1 MKKYFI
7 TSDTHSFYNE
17 LIKELNEKHFDVS
30 NNEHILLLC
39 GDLFDR
45 GPDSLKMYN
54 FIKSLPKER
63 RILIRG
69 NHEYLFIDL
78 LAKDLPDYYDH
89 TNGTVK
95 TLNDLTNNNYSN
107 WYDLVLD
114 KKLDEIKKW
123 ILSDEW
129 IDYLETNNYI
139 FTHAFI
145 PLSINPNSPAKH
157 MYTADISCLSYKEN
171 WRDSTQKEFENATWG
186 CPWKLAKAGLNR
198 TGKIIVCGHWHTA
211 DFFNNLKNLKI
222 KYDLYKSNPIFISK
236 KYKLIGLDACT
247 AATNKI
253 NVLVLNEDEL

>member
-7 TSDTHSFYNE
+7 ASDIHSYYEPF
-17 LIKELNEKHFDVS
+17 IKELNRTGFDLD
-30 NNEHILLLC
+30 NKEHILIIC

-45 GPDSLKMYN
+45 GPNSIEIYD
-54 FIKSLPKER
+54 FIKSLPKDR

-78 LAKDLPDYYDH
+78 LRKDLPDYYDH

-95 TLNDLTNNNYSN
+95 TLNDLTFNKYAN

-114 KKLDEIKKW
+114 KKLEEIKKW
-123 ILSDEW
+123 FLSDEW
-129 IDYLETNNYI
+129 IDYYETNNYI

-145 PLSINPNSPAKH
+145 PLNIDYNSNSKH
-157 MYTADISCLSYKEN
+157 MYSADVCYLSYKEN
-171 WRDSTQKEFENATWG
+171 WRESTPKEFENATWG
-186 CPWKLAKAGLNR
+186 CPWKLAKAGLNK
-198 TGKIIVCGHWHTA
+198 TGKTIVCGHWHTA

-222 KYDLYKSNPIFISK
+222 KYDLHENNPIFISK

>member
-7 TSDTHSFYNE
+7 VSDTHSFYS
-17 LIKELNEKHFDVS
+17 LLVKSLNEKGFDLD
-30 NNEHILLLC
+30 NPDHIFVLC

-45 GPDSLKMYN
+45 GNETVDLLR
-54 FIKSLPKER
+54 FIRRIPKER

-78 LAKDLPDYYDH
+78 LGKDLPDYYDH
-89 TNGTVK
+89 TNGTVQ
-95 TLNDLTNNNYSN
+95 TLNALTNNKYSN

-114 KKLDEIKKW
+114 KKLYDIKKW

-129 IDYLETNNYI
+129 IDYYETNKYI

-145 PLSINPNSPAKH
+145 PLSIDSNSLSKH
-157 MYTADISCLSYKEN
+157 MYSVDAGFLSYKDN
-171 WRDSTQKEFENATWG
+171 WRESTPKEFENATWG
-186 CPWKLAKAGLNR
+186 CPWKLVKAGLNK

-211 DFFNNLKNLKI
+211 DFFNNLKNLNI
-222 KYDLYKSNPIFISK
+222 HYDVYDNNPIFISK

-247 AATNKI
+247 AATHKV
-253 NVLVLNEDEL
+253 NVLVLNEDEM